1 MASASRPPT
10 TWERSTSLLGPRGNA
25 RFLDVDGPRVRYV
38 GPGASDKDAASVRT
52 DAPVPKTVGVF
63 YWEVTVVSTGRDG
76 FIGELWKL
84 GMEKRQRTVSAGAG
98 CEAGRAVNAGLLCVR
113 VCVGW
118 VVAGPRGAGE
128 RGCAGGGRAGAPR
141 WRRLPPKKPH
151 PPRHASLPTPP
162 PGVGFAGPDVKLDR
176 LPGWDAHSYGYHGD
190 DGHAFRGSGTGRPYG
205 PRYGAGDVIG
215 LLLNRAE
222 GTISFTKNGVDLGVA
237 FERVTEA
244 RLYPCVGLRTPGEE
258 IIATLTPPFSV
269 DAAALLADACD
280 RATARAVAAGA
291 KRDGGASTTT
301 TKAAASFAAR
311 LALDHLRHV
320 GARRA
325 AAALAA
331 DAFPNGCAG
340 GVGIDDDQDASP
352 DAARAAS
359 ARAAARAA
367 VVRGDI
373 ASARASAEAAAP
385 GAISSTPALDF
396 ALDVRAFVELVR
408 ARDDDGAMAHGA
420 ARLTRARAVAA
431 GGEAAVDALA
441 DALSLL
447 AYMDP
452 SASPAGGLLSAGAAA
467 AVAADLDACLRSA
480 AGLPPASALEAVVRQ
495 ALAARAELVA
505 GGDAE
510 AALVDVA
517 RACGFGD
524 A

>member
-1 MASASRPPT
+1 MS
-10 TWERSTSLLGPRGNA
+10 E
-25 RFLDVDGPRVRYV
+25 
-38 GPGASDKDAASVRT
+38 
-52 DAPVPKTVGVF
+52 
-63 YWEVTVVSTGRDG
+63 
-76 FIGELWKL
+76 IGEWKSD
-84 GMEKRQRTVSAGAG
+84 SAHLAAAADPGCGVGGA
-98 CEAGRAVNAGLLCVR
+98 VKVGLLCGRVR
-113 VCVGW
+113 VRREVGN
-118 VVAGPRGAGE
+118 GRGRWGE
-128 RGCAGGGRAGAPR
+128 SWHNGARRAGVGAFPQ
-141 WRRLPPKKPH
+141 PPTH
-151 PPRHASLPTPP
+151 PTTPP
-162 PGVGFAGPDVKLDR
+162 SPPHTSPGVGFAGPDVKLDR

-269 DAAALLADACD
+269 DATALLADACD

-291 KRDGGASTTT
+291 KRDGGGGTSTTT
-301 TKAAASFAAR
+301 KVAASVAAR

-331 DAFPNGCAG
+331 DSFPNGCAG
-340 GVGIDDDQDASP
+340 GAGIDDDDDDDAPP

-373 ASARASAEAAAP
+373 PAARSAAEAAAP
-385 GAISSTPALDF
+385 GAIAATPALDF

-447 AYMDP
+447 AYTDP

-510 AALVDVA
+510 AALVDVS
-517 RACGFGD
+517 RACGLGD